1 MVKCPSCGKDIAE
14 SAPICP
20 HCGYSRF
27 TAPPTE
33 QQKQWNIIL
42 FLAGLAIPI
51 LFESWSFV
59 AIIIGG
65 IIIEFII
72 GSITTVMCL
81 LTGNKAIRV
90 VLYFVVLDVGVGI
103 GCLLRLIFDVV
114 DFFHG

>member
-1 MVKCPSCGKDIAE
+1 MIKCPSCGNDIAE

-27 TAPPTE
+27 TAPPTT
-33 QQKQWNIIL
+33 QQKQWNILL

-59 AIIIGG
+59 AIIVGG
-65 IIIEFII
+65 VIIEFII

-81 LTGNKAIRV
+81 LTGNKAIRII
-90 VLYFVVLDVGVGI
+90 LYFAVLDAGVGA
-103 GCLLRLIFDVV
+103 GCMLRLIFGIIGL
-114 DFFHG
+114 FK